1 MLKWTV
7 AALTDRG
14 AKRTD
19 NQDNFLVSDD
29 NRIFVVADG
38 MGGAL
43 GGATASRLTVEAI
56 GKLWEQDPVDLAD
69 DEAINRWLFDAINT
83 ANENVFAYS
92 NEHPSVRGMGTT
104 VVVGV
109 QAEGGKIHIAHVGDS
124 RAYLVR
130 KGAATLLT
138 QDHSLVME
146 LYKTGQINEQ
156 QMKDSPFKSYITR
169 CVGHKNKLEVDQS
182 PRELEPGDYI
192 ILCTDGLTAVL
203 HDEEIGEV
211 IESTPEP
218 ATACN
223 ELVRR
228 TLEGGAPDNVT
239 VLVIRYDGETDTNG
253 N

>member
-14 AKRTD
+14 AKRAD

-29 NRIFVVADG
+29 NRVFVVADG

-43 GGATASRLTVEAI
+43 GGATASRLTVESI
-56 GKLWEQDPVDLAD
+56 GKFWEQAPVDLSD
-69 DEAINRWLFDAINT
+69 DEAIHEWLVEAVNI

-92 NEHPSVRGMGTT
+92 TEHPSVRGMGTT
-104 VVVGV
+104 VVVAV
-109 QAEGGKIHIAHVGDS
+109 QTDSRKIHIAHVGDS

-130 KGAATLLT
+130 EGRATLLT

-146 LYKTGQINEQ
+146 LFKNGQINEQ

-169 CVGHKNKLEVDQS
+169 CVGHRNKLEVDQA
-182 PRELEPGDYI
+182 PRELQPGDWI

-203 HDEEIGEV
+203 HDEQIGEV
-211 IESTPEP
+211 IESITEP
-218 ATACN
+218 TSACN
-223 ELVRR
+223 ELVRL

-239 VLVIRYDGETDTNG
+239 VLAIRYHGEIASSDD
-253 N
+253 